1 MATDRRDTHPQDTHQ
16 RDEGAGSANPASASE
31 AADPLKLHALDSDDL
46 AVISAHLQHAQ
57 LRMGDLAYLPNEQRF
72 ALCVGRYEWEHDP
85 ESPRRR
91 RLTGLHFERVLGA
104 QMRNLDPRIRE
115 TALELIAIG
124 FEPGDAPSGAVVLFF
139 ADDRALRLEV
149 ECIEAQMRDMGPV
162 WEADPPPL
170 IETEENE

>member
-1 MATDRRDTHPQDTHQ
+1 MIAMATDREETQRQD
-16 RDEGAGSANPASASE
+16 E
-31 AADPLKLHALDSDDL
+31 AIDPLKLHALDSDDL

-57 LRMGDLAYLPNEQRF
+57 LRIADLAYLPNEQRF
-72 ALCVGRYEWEHDP
+72 ALCVGRYEWEHAP
-85 ESPRRR
+85 EAPRRR

-124 FEPGDAPSGAVVLFF
+124 FEPGDAPSGAIILFF

-162 WEADPPPL
+162 WEADPPPP
-170 IETEENE
+170 IETEEDE